1 MNWKRILLYMLAG
14 LLFASPI
21 SAVIV
26 NGIACKVG
34 KTIITIHEFNV
45 AYEREKTQALL
56 TGLPVPS
63 KKTVMDKLVDNLIMK
78 TEAEDKGIVVT
89 ADELNELVGEVRRQN
104 RLSEEE
110 FLEEL
115 KKEKMSIDDLKEM
128 IKTDLLKNR
137 LISLL
142 IGERANLV
150 TDEEVAD
157 FYNDPANRKF
167 FITPASVSIS
177 QLFVKV
183 PEDAPYKTVME
194 IKASAAEI
202 AQKAREGT
210 SFQELQQEY
219 IEKGLQVKNVG
230 SLGSFTQLQLASRFP
245 EDAVETIF
253 STEAGG
259 VTPPLWSLDGYSII
273 KVEDRKAEKLL
284 SLESAQANIK
294 SFLLRKKGEDLFSNW
309 LAVKRNALNV
319 EYMIDLE

>member
-1 MNWKRILLYMLAG
+1 MLAG
-14 LLFASPI
+14 LLFASPV

-45 AYEREKTQALL
+45 AYEREKTQAFL

-78 TEAEDKGIVVT
+78 MEAEDKGIVVT

-150 TDEEVAD
+150 TDEEVSD

-177 QLFVKV
+177 QLFIKV

-259 VTPPLWSLDGYSII
+259 VTSPLWSLDGYSII

-294 SFLLRKKGEDLFSNW
+294 SFLLRKKGEDLFNNW